1 MPYFKNNEIN
11 ILFIHIPKTGG
22 SSLEN
27 YFSFKYNISLDD
39 KSLFCKLIE
48 SNHDII
54 INSSPQHMTYQ
65 TILQYQKE
73 FSIDFNNIKI
83 ITIVRNPYERI
94 ISDLFFLKKI
104 TIDNKKEEIYDI
116 IKIYL
121 LSDDLDNHNI
131 PQHTFIT
138 DSNKVLIPDLIVLR
152 TETLTNDMHNLGY
165 DDFDI
170 YANANA
176 NKEINYYQFLN
187 DDSIKLI
194 NEFYDYD
201 FELFNYKRIISNSS
215 I

>member
-83 ITIVRNPYERI
+83 ITIVYCNAIERC
-94 ISDLFFLKKI
+94 
-104 TIDNKKEEIYDI
+104 IYDF
-116 IKIYL
+116 L
-121 LSDDLDNHNI
+121 
-131 PQHTFIT
+131 TFDT
-138 DSNKVLIPDLIVLR
+138 K
-152 TETLTNDMHNLGY
+152 
-165 DDFDI
+165 
-170 YANANA
+170 
-176 NKEINYYQFLN
+176 K
-187 DDSIKLI
+187 
-194 NEFYDYD
+194 
-201 FELFNYKRIISNSS
+201 
-215 I
+215 